1 MNHQFLMFNGVLIM
15 NTDFIADETIATTN
29 KNRTLQTLLQVIC
42 AEEEFA
48 VLQETLRIYCEEIC
62 LD

>member
-1 MNHQFLMFNGVLIM
+1 M
-15 NTDFIADETIATTN
+15 NTDFIADETIATVN